1 MAQLS
6 SPSQKMS
13 VTPTSTST
21 LSKVYHGSGLLL
33 SSFPPLILLGRKRV
47 HHTDFCNYRS
57 LLFSDTGI
65 LLTEQLYF
73 LPIPTKS
80 PLTWTL
86 SCCKPFHYANYSG
99 VFCFFLLFL
108 NWSFIVDWV
117 FSLPAFSPLWATAY
131 KTYVFLSI
139 LPSFFSILLT
149 FSVFHFLTCM
159 HGLKCYQ
166 VNNSNLHRRPP
177 SSYTSVYLSDNT
189 SGIYLH
195 QKVSK
200 TFL

>member
-6 SPSQKMS
+6 SLSQNMS

-21 LSKVYHGSGLLL
+21 LSKAYHGSGLFL
-33 SSFPPLILLGRKRV
+33 SSFPPLILLGRKRL

-99 VFCFFLLFL
+99 FFLFLFAFFKLIFYSWLGVFPSCFFTFMSYSLKNLRFSFHPSIFLLYPPHFLSLSFSYMHAWLKMLPSEQFKSPPKTSLFL
-108 NWSFIVDWV
+108 Y
-117 FSLPAFSPLWATAY
+117 FSL
-131 KTYVFLSI
+131 
-139 LPSFFSILLT
+139 SFW
-149 FSVFHFLTCM
+149 
-159 HGLKCYQ
+159 
-166 VNNSNLHRRPP
+166 
-177 SSYTSVYLSDNT
+177 
-189 SGIYLH
+189 
-195 QKVSK
+195 
-200 TFL
+200 